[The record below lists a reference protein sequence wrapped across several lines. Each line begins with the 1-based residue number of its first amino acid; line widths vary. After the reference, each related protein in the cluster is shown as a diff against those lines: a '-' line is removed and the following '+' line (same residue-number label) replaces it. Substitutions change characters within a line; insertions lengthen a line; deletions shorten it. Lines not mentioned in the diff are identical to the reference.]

1 MTKKKNLDFHVSENG
16 SNFSLG
22 EKQLICFARAILQKK
37 KIVVFDEAT
46 SNCDKSAEKQM
57 IKCIQNDFKDSTV
70 LIIAHK
76 LVNIMNCDRVLVLDK
91 GKIKEF
97 DSPVTLYQ
105 TPGSAF
111 KELCDNEKRLFKQS

>member
-1 MTKKKNLDFHVSENG
+1 
-16 SNFSLG
+16 
-22 EKQLICFARAILQKK
+22 
-37 KIVVFDEAT
+37 
-46 SNCDKSAEKQM
+46 M

-97 DSPVTLYQ
+97 DSPITLYQ

-111 KELCDNEKRLFKQS
+111 KELCDSEKKLFGIFLKSFDLLIFFKHFLFLFNNI

>member
-1 MTKKKNLDFHVSENG
+1 MSENG